1 MDTDAVAAAAIGAQ
15 TAQVQMAA
23 AAKLLRMSAEQ
34 DANAAKIIDQAE
46 KSVQTL
52 ANVAAGVGQ
61 IVDFEV

>member
-1 MDTDAVAAAAIGAQ
+1 MDTEAFASAALGAQ
-15 TAQVQMAA
+15 TAQVQMAV
-23 AAKLLRMSAEQ
+23 AAKVLRMSADQ
-34 DANAAKIIDQAE
+34 DANAAKIIDQAQ

>member
-1 MDTDAVAAAAIGAQ
+1 MDTEAFASAALGAQ

-23 AAKLLRMSAEQ
+23 AAKVLRMSADQ
-34 DANAAKIIDQAE
+34 DANAAKIIDQAQ